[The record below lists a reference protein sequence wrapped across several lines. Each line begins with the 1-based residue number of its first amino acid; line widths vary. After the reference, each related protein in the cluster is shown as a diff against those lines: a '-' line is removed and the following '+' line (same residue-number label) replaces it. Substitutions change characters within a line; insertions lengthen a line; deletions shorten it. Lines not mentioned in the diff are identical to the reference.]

1 MKFVSIT
8 NFAEMKKC
16 SRETVYN
23 AEKRGE
29 IDIDRTAGV
38 PVIHLTEK
46 NMSWKPGQNM
56 GRPRNK
62 NVDLIKS
69 EIRKEIEGRL

>member
-8 NFAEMKKC
+8 HFAVLKKC

-29 IDIDRTAGV
+29 VEIDRTAGV

-46 NMSWKPGQNM
+46 NMNWKPGQNM
-56 GRPRNK
+56 GRPKNK
-62 NVDLIKS
+62 SVDIIKS
-69 EIRKEIEGRL
+69 EIKKEIEGRV

>member
-8 NFAEMKKC
+8 NFAGMKKC

-29 IDIDRTAGV
+29 VDIDRTAGA

-69 EIRKEIEGRL
+69 EIKKEIEGKV

>member
-1 MKFVSIT
+1 MKFVSIKR
-8 NFAEMKKC
+8 FAEMKEC

-23 AEKRGE
+23 AAKRGK
-29 IDIDRTAGV
+29 IDIDRTSGI

-46 NMSWKPGQNM
+46 NMDWKPGQNM

-62 NVDLIKS
+62 NVDFIVTV
-69 EIRKEIEGRL
+69 ITKEIEG